1 MSKLSYPGYTYAMH
15 HCNAL
20 VESLQRRDATS
31 TAINGTVLAWASSVG
46 RRPAR
51 IYSCTRLYLE
61 GVSSPRVCIGAS
73 CKDGANA
80 APAANRRI
88 PRIDKGKPRLTTP
101 RG

>member
-1 MSKLSYPGYTYAMH
+1 MAKLSYPGYTYAMH
-15 HCNAL
+15 HYNAL

-46 RRPAR
+46 RPAR